1 MLEGIA
7 ASFSRAVSDGFRL
20 FGTQRLL
27 ANTEGNDC
35 LRVLA
40 HVEQRFLALDCHKL

>member
-1 MLEGIA
+1 MLEGVA